1 MDIRGR
7 GLNMGRFGKSADA
20 CEYGST
26 GMMGWAQ
33 DHAMVCVVGAVT
45 MWLVVLYT
53 VFSSVLMFGA

>member
-1 MDIRGR
+1 
-7 GLNMGRFGKSADA
+7 MGRFGKPADA

-26 GMMGWAQ
+26 GVMGWAQ

-45 MWLVVLYT
+45 VWLVVLYA